1 MHGVNSHAAE
11 IKLLSA
17 SALEPVMPG
26 LLAQFEKPSS
36 QTERTQSMKPLKYAR
51 AAVALLLSLAA
62 PVAVSALEDVLRA
75 EDGLSALQEGDFATA
90 VPLLRERAEQGNTV
104 AQTLLSQMY
113 ITGWGVP
120 QHYAE
125 AAKWYWLAANR
136 GNAKAQFNLGVMY
149 AKGQGVPQDYAE
161 AAKWYRLAANQGH
174 AFGQTNLGHMYY
186 TGQGG
191 PVDYAEALKWYRL
204 AADQGDAGAQFNL
217 GVMYAKGQGVPQDYA
232 EAAKWYRLTADQGY
246 AGAQNNLGYMY
257 ANGQGVPQD
266 FVSAHMWLDLCAAQG
281 SQAAAKDRDAIAQ
294 RMTPAQIAEARKL
307 ARDWKPTAQ
316 PISTSNSPTF

>member
-1 MHGVNSHAAE
+1 MFFGLKMVFLPYKKATSRPPFRFSANGPNKV
-11 IKLLSA
+11 ILS
-17 SALEPVMPG
+17 P
-26 LLAQFEKPSS
+26 KPYSRKCTS
-36 QTERTQSMKPLKYAR
+36 PAGAYRSTTP
-51 AAVALLLSLAA
+51 
-62 PVAVSALEDVLRA
+62 
-75 EDGLSALQEGDFATA
+75 
-90 VPLLRERAEQGNTV
+90 
-104 AQTLLSQMY
+104 
-113 ITGWGVP
+113 
-120 QHYAE
+120 YAE

-136 GNAKAQFNLGVMY
+136 GNAK
-149 AKGQGVPQDYAE
+149 
-161 AAKWYRLAANQGH
+161 
-174 AFGQTNLGHMYY
+174 
-186 TGQGG
+186 
-191 PVDYAEALKWYRL
+191 
-204 AADQGDAGAQFNL
+204 AQFNL

>member
-1 MHGVNSHAAE
+1 
-11 IKLLSA
+11 
-17 SALEPVMPG
+17 
-26 LLAQFEKPSS
+26 
-36 QTERTQSMKPLKYAR
+36 MKPLKHAR

-161 AAKWYRLAANQGH
+161 AAKWYRL
-174 AFGQTNLGHMYY
+174 
-186 TGQGG
+186 
-191 PVDYAEALKWYRL
+191 
-204 AADQGDAGAQFNL
+204 
-217 GVMYAKGQGVPQDYA
+217 
-232 EAAKWYRLTADQGY
+232 TADQGY